1 MKRFDVC
8 PSIGAGVVGRGRLV
22 VVLQHEYLNELG
34 TLVVAPLFDGSMLE
48 RIERLRPL
56 VQVAGRSYVVAVD
69 RLASLPARQLAAPV
83 ANLEASHYELT
94 KALDFLFAG
103 F

>member
-8 PSIGAGVVGRGRLV
+8 PATGAGVVGRGRLV
-22 VVLQHEYLNELG
+22 VVLQHEHLG
-34 TLVVAPLFDGSMLE
+34 DLATLVVAPLFASTALE
-48 RIERLRPL
+48 SIARLRPL
-56 VQVAGRSYVVAVD
+56 VRVSDRGYVVAVD

-83 ANLEASHYELT
+83 ANLEASRYELI
-94 KALDFLFAG
+94 KALDFLFSG